1 MSAVVVDM
9 SHLYYRFIFANKDK
23 IIENPEF
30 SAHLLLNAVFNIKS
44 KFHCTKEE
52 PLYIALDNKTR
63 RSWRYDFYEENS
75 KKFDAYKGMIYKGNR
90 TKDVTMPWKHLSKV
104 YDELQDLLR
113 EGTDAIVLQHEKAEA
128 DDIIYVV
135 AHLREKAEKDTIIV
149 SSDKDFKQLISKHVM
164 MYDPL
169 KHNFIEIDDPKELLI
184 TDILTGQGRK
194 DNILPCGKRLGK
206 KTAEK
211 MVHNIVGFLASDE
224 QLNERY
230 QFNRILIDLSEVP
243 DWIQEEIIEQLGEK
257 HFNYNFGKM
266 LQFCQKYRLSK
277 VAERIDELKLPS
289 YKQEEP
295 GGMFDL

>member
-1 MSAVVVDM
+1 MSAVIVDM

-23 IIENPEF
+23 IIENPQF

-63 RSWRYDFYEENS
+63 RSWRYDFYEENA
-75 KKFDAYKGMIYKGNR
+75 KKFDAYKGMKYKGNR
-90 TKDVTMPWKHLSKV
+90 VKDVTMPWKHLSAV
-104 YDELQDLLR
+104 YDELQTLLR
-113 EGTDAIVLQHEKAEA
+113 EGTDAVVLQHEKAEA

-135 AHLREKAEKDTIIV
+135 AHEREVLGQDTIIV
-149 SSDKDFKQLISKHVM
+149 SSDKDFKQLISSHIK

-169 KHNFIEIDDPKELLI
+169 KQNFVEIDNARELLEM
-184 TDILTGQGRK
+184 DILTGQGRK
-194 DNILPCGKRLGK
+194 DNILPCAKRLGK

-211 MVHNIVGFLASDE
+211 MVHNLSGYLTSDE
-224 QLNERY
+224 DLNERY
-230 QFNRILIDLSEVP
+230 EFNKILIDLSEVP
-243 DWIQEEIIEQLGEK
+243 DWIHEEIVLKIKEK

-289 YKQEEP
+289 SKQEEP